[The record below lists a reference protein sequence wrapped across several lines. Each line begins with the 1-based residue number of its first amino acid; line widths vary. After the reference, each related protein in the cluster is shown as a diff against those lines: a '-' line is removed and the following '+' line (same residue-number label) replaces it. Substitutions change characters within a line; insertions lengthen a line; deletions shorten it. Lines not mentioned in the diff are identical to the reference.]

1 MIFITGG
8 TGLIGA
14 HLLFELLQKGEKVRA
29 MKREHSNLDMVK
41 HIFNYYVSTSES
53 NEMFEQIDWVD
64 GDILNIHTLLNLIE
78 GVETVYH
85 CAAIISFDPKDKVRM
100 ITDNVKGTANIVN
113 ACLEK
118 KVKALCHVSSIAAI
132 GRDQTNGIVTELN
145 QWQHHPRI
153 STYSISKYESE
164 REVWR
169 GTAEGL
175 NAVIVNPSIILGPG
189 NWENGSARLFSSV
202 YNGLKFY
209 TNGKTGFVD
218 VRDVV
223 KAMILLIESKVY
235 AERFILN
242 GDNLSY
248 QELFSIIAKGLK
260 VKGPHILAKKWM
272 TELVWRL
279 EAIKGFFVKNKP
291 LITRETA
298 FTANNQYNYS
308 NEKLNHFT
316 SFNYRPIQESIQDFT
331 TMYLKDLNT
340 NN

>member
-8 TGLIGA
+8 TGLVGA

-29 MKREHSNLDMVK
+29 MKRDRSNLDMVK
-41 HIFNYYVSTSES
+41 HIFNYYVSASES
-53 NEMFEQIDWVD
+53 NNMFEQIDWVN
-64 GDILNIHTLLNLIE
+64 GDILDIYSLLDLLND
-78 GVETVYH
+78 VETVYH
-85 CAAIISFDPKDKVRM
+85 CAAIISFDPKDKERM
-100 ITDNVKGTANIVN
+100 IADNVKGTANIVN

-132 GRDQTNGIVTELN
+132 GRDQTNDIITEKN
-145 QWQHHPRI
+145 QWQYHSRV
-153 STYSISKYESE
+153 SAYSISKYESE

-169 GTAEGL
+169 ATAEGL

-189 NWENGSARLFSSV
+189 NWESGSSRLFSTV
-202 YNGLKFY
+202 YNGLKYY
-209 TNGKTGFVD
+209 TKGKTGYVD

-223 KAMILLIESKVY
+223 KAMIFLIEGKIY
-235 AERFILN
+235 EERFILN

-248 QELFSIIAKGLK
+248 RELFNTIARGLK
-260 VKGPHILAKKWM
+260 VKGPHIFVNEWVTK
-272 TELVWRL
+272 LVWRL
-279 EAIKGFFVKNKP
+279 EAIRGFILKNKP

-298 FTANNQYNYS
+298 FTANRQYNYS
-308 NEKLNHFT
+308 SEKLHHFIK
-316 SFNYRPIQESIQDFT
+316 FNYRSIHESIEDFT